1 MDVSVV
7 NQNPPFMLNQPATAQ
22 SWIKPCQVVSFW
34 KGGGFCGALDS
45 RLFAVGGR

>member
-7 NQNPPFMLNQPATAQ
+7 NQNPPFMLNQPAMAQ
-22 SWIKPCQVVSFW
+22 SWIKPCKVVFFW
-34 KGGGFCGALDS
+34 KRSGFYGALDS